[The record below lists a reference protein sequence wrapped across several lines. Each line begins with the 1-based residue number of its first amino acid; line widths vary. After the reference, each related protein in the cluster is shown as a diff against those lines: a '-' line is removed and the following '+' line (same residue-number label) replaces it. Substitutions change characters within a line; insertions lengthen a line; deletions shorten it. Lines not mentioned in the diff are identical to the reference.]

1 MTFNI
6 KPFNPQQF
14 NHQQGVFMRHFRISP
29 FNPQQ
34 FNHQQGV
41 FMRHFRINLIAVAIG
56 AAFALPAA
64 ADSGDIVSTTTDN
77 RASNTSVSVSETA
90 YIERMSVNTSDR
102 SSTQNRSTTTSNTFS
117 AAGSLVSDSR
127 SESLLDAKQ
136 ISYLNM
142 GTNTSMVNR
151 AAIDGSAF
159 SSARGNVGV
168 NVAAGDGN
176 QQINSAALAVVDDM
190 MFVFGTS
197 AADVASY
204 QDSSEN
210 NVLNTGVTNRSLIG
224 GSAFS
229 GAVGNIAVSMA
240 AGSNNQQKNSISM
253 AVSNMGLAEA
263 NVAAIQ
269 KSNRNVV
276 SSDPRAEFDDVTGS
290 LVIRDLN
297 ANKSMING
305 SAFAGVAGNIGVNM
319 ASGTGNQQLNAL
331 SLSISSSALRAQ
343 Q

>member
-1 MTFNI
+1 MTFNHQQ
-6 KPFNPQQF
+6 FNPKQFNPMQF
-14 NHQQGVFMRHFRISP
+14 NHQQGVFMRNFRIS
-29 FNPQQ
+29 
-34 FNHQQGV
+34 
-41 FMRHFRINLIAVAIG
+41 LIAVAVG

-64 ADSGDIVSTTTDN
+64 AQEWAGSGSTSTDTRVSD
-77 RASNTSVSVSETA
+77 TSVSVSDSA
-90 YIERMSVNTSDR
+90 YTDRMSVNTID
-102 SSTQNRSTTTSNTFS
+102 RSTTQYRSTTSSNTFS
-117 AAGSLVSDSR
+117 AAGSLVTDSR

-136 ISYLNM
+136 MSYLNM
-142 GTNTSMVNR
+142 GTNTGVVNR
-151 AAIDGSAF
+151 AAIGDSAF
-159 SSARGNVGV
+159 SNARGNIGV

-176 QQINSAALAVVDDM
+176 QQINSAALAQVDDM

-197 AADVASY
+197 SADVVSY
-204 QDSSEN
+204 QDSAQN
-210 NVLNTGVTNRSLIG
+210 DVRNIGVTNRSLIG

-253 AVSNMGLAEA
+253 AVSNNGLADA
-263 NVAAIQ
+263 NVAAVQ

-276 SSDPRAEFDDVTGS
+276 SYDPRTEYDDLTGS
-290 LVIRDLN
+290 QVIRDFN

-305 SAFAGVAGNIGVNM
+305 AAFAGAAGNIGVNM

-331 SLSISSSALRAQ
+331 SLSISSSAFRAQ